1 MLLQYRAMT
10 APIMTTSEV
19 AAYLR
24 LKERTVYELVRQR
37 RIPCARVGG
46 KWLFPRHLV
55 DAWIGRHTDPGD
67 AAPPPPPPPI
77 LAGSHD
83 PLLDWALRRS
93 RCGLATM
100 PGGSLD
106 GLDALR
112 DRAAMV
118 AAIHIVDPDTGA
130 FNVPALEAAMP
141 GRDVVAV
148 GWAWRQQGLIV
159 ARGNPKKLRRLADLR
174 RRRVRVILRQP
185 AAGSHVLL
193 MHLLAEA
200 GIRLDALDAL
210 DTPALNETE
219 IAAAVREGRADA
231 GFGVAASAGQLG
243 IDFVPLF
250 RERFDLAMRRR
261 DFFEAPVQRLLAFAR
276 TAEAARHAERLGGY
290 DLGCLGEV
298 ALNQ

>member
-1 MLLQYRAMT
+1 
-10 APIMTTSEV
+10 MTTAEV

-55 DAWIGRHTDPGD
+55 DAWIARHTDPGD
-67 AAPPPPPPPI
+67 AATSAPPPPI

-93 RCGLATM
+93 RCGLAAM
-100 PGGSLD
+100 PGGSFD

-200 GIRLDALDAL
+200 GIRLDALEVLDA
-210 DTPALNETE
+210 PALNETE

-261 DFFEAPVQRLLAFAR
+261 DYFEAPVQRLLVFAR
-276 TAEAARHAERLGGY
+276 TPDVARHAARLGGY

>member
-1 MLLQYRAMT
+1 MAMT

-55 DAWIGRHTDPGD
+55 DSWIAHHTDPGD
-67 AAPPPPPPPI
+67 AAPSAAPPPI

-130 FNVPALEAAMP
+130 FNVPALETAMP

-159 ARGNPKKLRRLADLR
+159 AKGNPKKLRRLADLR

-200 GIRLDALDAL
+200 GIRLDALDVLEA
-210 DTPALNETE
+210 PALNETE

-261 DFFEAPVQRLLAFAR
+261 DYFEAPVQRLLAFAR
-276 TAEAARHAERLGGY
+276 TPDAARHAARLGGY
-290 DLGCLGEV
+290 DLACLGEV

>member
-1 MLLQYRAMT
+1 
-10 APIMTTSEV
+10 MTTAEV

-24 LKERTVYELVRQR
+24 LKERTVYELVRRR

-55 DAWIGRHTDPGD
+55 DAWIARHTDPGD
-67 AAPPPPPPPI
+67 GPPPAAPPPI
-77 LAGSHD
+77 VAGSHD

-118 AAIHIVDPDTGA
+118 AALHVVDPDTGA
-130 FNVPALEAAMP
+130 FNVPALQAALP
-141 GRDVVAV
+141 GYDVVAV

-159 ARGNPKKLRRLADLR
+159 AKGNPKKLRRLADLR
-174 RRRVRVILRQP
+174 RRRVRVMLRQP
-185 AAGSHVLL
+185 AAGSHVLFL
-193 MHLLAEA
+193 HLLAEA
-200 GIRLDALDAL
+200 GIRLDALDAA
-210 DTPALNETE
+210 DAPALNETE

-261 DFFEAPVQRLLAFAR
+261 DFFAAPVQRLLAFAR
-276 TAEAARHAERLGGY
+276 TPEAARHAARLGGY
-290 DLGCLGEV
+290 DLGCLGDV